1 MVYEV
6 RKVSEF
12 IESGRLR
19 LREETYKDEHVWM
32 NIPDKRGASASSLS
46 GAAFGGLTLARKLK
60 DENFQIVLIDKSNHH
75 VFQPLLYQVSTA
87 AIEPSTISFRFRN
100 IFRGR
105 ECFHI
110 RACEATCVDPK
121 ENILYTTIG
130 KLYLDHFGHSNRR
143 GHKLLRQ

>member
-19 LREETYKDEHVWM
+19 FCEETYKDEHVWM
-32 NIPDKRGASASSLS
+32 NIPDKRGRQRASSLS

-87 AIEPSTISFRFRN
+87 AIEPSTISFPFSKHLSRQRMFPHSCLRSTAC
-100 IFRGR
+100 RPERKHSLHHYR
-105 ECFHI
+105 E
-110 RACEATCVDPK
+110 T
-121 ENILYTTIG
+121 
-130 KLYLDHFGHSNRR
+130 YL
-143 GHKLLRQ
+143 